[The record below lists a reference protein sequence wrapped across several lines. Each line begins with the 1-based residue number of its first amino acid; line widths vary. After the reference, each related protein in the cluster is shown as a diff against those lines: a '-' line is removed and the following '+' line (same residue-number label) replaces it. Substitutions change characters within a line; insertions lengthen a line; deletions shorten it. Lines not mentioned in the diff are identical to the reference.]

1 MPRKPSTGGTIA
13 MGSKRSRARIGA
25 RKSADTVSNLSREGI
40 RKRMEDGDFARHHE
54 ALDVGMVG
62 HAR

>member
-1 MPRKPSTGGTIA
+1 MAPYR

-25 RKSADTVSNLSREGI
+25 RKSADTVSYLSREGI
-40 RKRMEDGDFARHHE
+40 RKRMENGDFARHHE